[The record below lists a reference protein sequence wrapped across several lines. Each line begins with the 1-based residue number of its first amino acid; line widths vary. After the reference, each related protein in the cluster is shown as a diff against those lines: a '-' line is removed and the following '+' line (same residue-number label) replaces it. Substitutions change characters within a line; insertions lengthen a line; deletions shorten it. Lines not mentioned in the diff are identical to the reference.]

1 MASNNPSSP
10 VIDATPSGSAPLMGG
25 SPSAA
30 AAAVSVPPT
39 AASEPSASAAASSP
53 PPVDTFTGPVRDEV
67 AFAKAA
73 ASAAASAAQAPK
85 ASDTA
90 AEGASAGE
98 DEEEEAGSN
107 RGAASNLTHN
117 WVGSAVEEGELE
129 SMAADGVL
137 PPASSTSPAWR
148 SALDDPYPTPVRDE
162 RVLLSSDRKSVV

>member
-1 MASNNPSSP
+1 
-10 VIDATPSGSAPLMGG
+10 MGG

-39 AASEPSASAAASSP
+39 AASEPSAAAAASSP
-53 PPVDTFTGPVRDEV
+53 PPVDTFTGPGRDEV

-73 ASAAASAAQAPK
+73 AEAAASATQAPT
-85 ASDTA
+85 ASEAA
-90 AEGASAGE
+90 AEGASAGEE

-107 RGAASNLTHN
+107 KGAANNPTHN
-117 WVGSAVEEGELE
+117 WFGSAVEEGELE
-129 SMAADGVL
+129 SMAADGVI

-162 RVLLSSDRKSVV
+162 RVLLSSHVSRGYFAVKGKYWKRSDANLKYFA